1 MLNMYK
7 QVTIHTLKKQGE
19 KNTKIAGQLGCHRNT
34 VRNIL
39 LKKGFVE
46 KQTRD
51 KPSYFDS
58 YKEKIK
64 EILDKNKKITK
75 LRIWEILNEEY
86 LFEKDYSTL
95 CKYIKKE
102 FPKKPVAYG
111 VQKTSPGEEAEV
123 DFGYAGRLLNNEG
136 RLVKTWVFVMTMNW
150 SRDGYYQFTNDQK
163 VVTFMKAFVSGFEFF
178 GGVPKKVKI
187 DNLKAGV
194 LKNQHYDLLFNQD
207 FLEFSRHY
215 GFVIKPCSPYHP
227 EQKGK
232 VEAGVKYFEIN
243 FLAGREFKD
252 GADKD
257 KQLYSWMVDYA
268 NKRIHGTTKKIPAEE
283 FERIEK
289 KCLQPLPENRFAFFQ
304 RVVRIVKPNCHV
316 NFENNYYSV
325 PSNLVGKQITIRWN
339 EHILRVIC
347 QGEQAAIHKIVKFE
361 QGKYIT
367 VRSHLP
373 DYKCFSE
380 TEYQLKYEKKMKQ
393 IGLFAHQYFKKVL
406 LEKDSYWFRSI
417 RAILG
422 LAKTYGNQTVNLS
435 LKRALY
441 FKVTNISTIRNI
453 CEKRLYLFA
462 KEPGLRKDNLFISS
476 DMERSLSYY
485 QPDQKGIKMW
495 LRKFKSL

>member
-1 MLNMYK
+1 
-7 QVTIHTLKKQGE
+7 
-19 KNTKIAGQLGCHRNT
+19 
-34 VRNIL
+34 
-39 LKKGFVE
+39 
-46 KQTRD
+46 
-51 KPSYFDS
+51 
-58 YKEKIK
+58 
-64 EILDKNKKITK
+64 
-75 LRIWEILNEEY
+75 
-86 LFEKDYSTL
+86 
-95 CKYIKKE
+95 
-102 FPKKPVAYG
+102 
-111 VQKTSPGEEAEV
+111 
-123 DFGYAGRLLNNEG
+123 
-136 RLVKTWVFVMTMNW
+136 
-150 SRDGYYQFTNDQK
+150 
-163 VVTFMKAFVSGFEFF
+163 
-178 GGVPKKVKI
+178 
-187 DNLKAGV
+187 
-194 LKNQHYDLLFNQD
+194 
-207 FLEFSRHY
+207 
-215 GFVIKPCSPYHP
+215 
-227 EQKGK
+227 
-232 VEAGVKYFEIN
+232 
-243 FLAGREFKD
+243 
-252 GADKD
+252 
-257 KQLYSWMVDYA
+257 MVDYA

-289 KCLQPLPENRFAFFQ
+289 KCLQPLPENRVAFFQ
-304 RVVRIVKPNCHV
+304 RAVRIVKPNCHI

-325 PSNLVGKQITIRWN
+325 PSRLVGKQITIRWN